1 MNDRLGALRGAR
13 VLLGVTG
20 GIACYKAVELAR
32 LLGKAGA
39 DVQVLMTEAAQRF
52 VGPATFAAVTHH
64 AVPTDVF
71 DSPELVLHVRLAR
84 SADVIVVAPATAN
97 VIAKMAHGIADDL
110 LTNVL
115 LTATCPLVV
124 APAMHTEMWEHA
136 ATRENVATLIGRGA
150 LIVEPEVGELAGGDE
165 GVGRLAEHD
174 AILTSISEGLSHGRD
189 LAGVRFLVTAG
200 GTQEPIDPVRFIG
213 NRSSGKMG
221 FAIAAEA
228 ARRGAAVTLVSGP
241 TYLSDPERV
250 EVVRIRTASEMRDG
264 VLTHFGD
271 ADVVVKAAAVADF
284 RPASPAT
291 SKIKKDSGAPV
302 IRLERTDDI
311 LAELGR
317 TKTSQFLVGFSAE
330 TEEAVANGRKK
341 LSAKNLDM
349 IVVNVV
355 NTGTSGFDH
364 DTNEAVLITADGMET
379 ELPLQ
384 TKSAM
389 ARAIC
394 DRIAASL
401 AARG

>member
-1 MNDRLGALRGAR
+1 
-13 VLLGVTG
+13 
-20 GIACYKAVELAR
+20 
-32 LLGKAGA
+32 
-39 DVQVLMTEAAQRF
+39 
-52 VGPATFAAVTHH
+52 
-64 AVPTDVF
+64 
-71 DSPELVLHVRLAR
+71 
-84 SADVIVVAPATAN
+84 
-97 VIAKMAHGIADDL
+97 
-110 LTNVL
+110 
-115 LTATCPLVV
+115 
-124 APAMHTEMWEHA
+124 
-136 ATRENVATLIGRGA
+136 
-150 LIVEPEVGELAGGDE
+150 
-165 GVGRLAEHD
+165 
-174 AILTSISEGLSHGRD
+174 
-189 LAGVRFLVTAG
+189 
-200 GTQEPIDPVRFIG
+200 
-213 NRSSGKMG
+213 
-221 FAIAAEA
+221 
-228 ARRGAAVTLVSGP
+228 
-241 TYLSDPERV
+241 LSDPERV